1 MVLAGALLALASGC
15 SGPAADAVTIE
26 VHFSRFQQ
34 ESVTVVAG
42 SPVTFTLRNGDPI
55 EHEWIVGAAELHE
68 SHRRGTEP
76 YHDQVPE
83 EVTLPAFA
91 TRTTTVVFEKPGEYE
106 FICHLPGHE
115 AYGMKGVVQV
125 VAP

>member
-15 SGPAADAVTIE
+15 SGPAAEAVRIE
-26 VHFSRFQQ
+26 VRFSRFQR

-42 SPVTFTLRNGDPI
+42 SPVTFTLRNHDPI
-55 EHEWIVGAAELHE
+55 EHEWIVGAAEVHE
-68 SHRRGTEP
+68 RHRTGTEP

-91 TRTTTVVFEKPGEYE
+91 TRTTTVVFEEPGEYE

-115 AYGMKGVVQV
+115 AYGMKGVVKV
-125 VAP
+125 LAP